1 MRRQTYLTAK
11 TASTLLV
18 LWGTACTTTI
28 REPNWQDS
36 ATQVQATTGYALD
49 MEPRSM
55 PVAAEDVLAGGLSL
69 DQAMHLALARS
80 MRLQAAFH
88 AVGVAEADYAQS
100 QMLSNPSL
108 SFGLL
113 APFQGGRP
121 QLTVDALQ
129 PLQDLWYREERVA
142 SADAERLLRVW
153 QLCEVA
159 QQVLVEVRAA
169 WLATVEARAW
179 QTQLEGERELARIE
193 VELQRELVA
202 LGEGVQ
208 VDLSRAA
215 SAFETAQLALHEHQA
230 SVGAAHIRLQAALS
244 MSVPLDGVTLQPT
257 ALQTDSSTVDA
268 WVAAARTQRIELRLR
283 QAETQQAEHAVALAQ
298 AQTWPAF
305 SAGLSYE
312 QPAEGG
318 SSTLGPAATV
328 ELPIFQSGAARVA
341 AARQELLRRQAL
353 LTEAEREVS
362 VHVQQAWHSWRAA
375 TEAEQQASTR
385 LLPAARTEL
394 QLTQELI
401 EAGAATRHELLAV
414 QRHVL
419 EAEQAVLRTQLQRVR
434 AQLALEE
441 ASGRPLAT
449 EPPPSGL

>member
-1 MRRQTYLTAK
+1 MRRQTCLTAK

-215 SAFETAQLALHEHQA
+215 SEFEAAQLALHEHQA
-230 SVGAAHIRLQAALS
+230 SVGAAHIRLQAA
-244 MSVPLDGVTLQPT
+244 
-257 ALQTDSSTVDA
+257 
-268 WVAAARTQRIELRLR
+268 
-283 QAETQQAEHAVALAQ
+283 
-298 AQTWPAF
+298 
-305 SAGLSYE
+305 
-312 QPAEGG
+312 
-318 SSTLGPAATV
+318 
-328 ELPIFQSGAARVA
+328 
-341 AARQELLRRQAL
+341 
-353 LTEAEREVS
+353 
-362 VHVQQAWHSWRAA
+362 
-375 TEAEQQASTR
+375 
-385 LLPAARTEL
+385 
-394 QLTQELI
+394 
-401 EAGAATRHELLAV
+401 
-414 QRHVL
+414 
-419 EAEQAVLRTQLQRVR
+419 
-434 AQLALEE
+434 
-441 ASGRPLAT
+441 
-449 EPPPSGL
+449 